1 MNKIRFGVIGTNFI
15 TDWVIAGAK
24 QDERFELVAVCSRT
38 QERANEFAA
47 KYDIPN
53 LLPNM
58 IFPIHLLRWRKWRQ
72 VR

>member
-24 QDERFELVAVCSRT
+24 QDERSNWLR
-38 QERANEFAA
+38 FARVRR
-47 KYDIPN
+47 KGPMN